1 MSNIKNKH
9 FTNGNISAIIRS
21 NKGICMDKCYSPI
34 SVIDGTQLMIN
45 RQPKSTEFARNA
57 IQSAKGLLKIDKH
70 RDHDYFD
77 LEI

>member
-1 MSNIKNKH
+1 
-9 FTNGNISAIIRS
+9 
-21 NKGICMDKCYSPI
+21 MDKYYSPI

>member
-1 MSNIKNKH
+1 
-9 FTNGNISAIIRS
+9 
-21 NKGICMDKCYSPI
+21 MDKCYSPI

-57 IQSAKGLLKIDKH
+57 IQSAKKKKKIDKH

>member
-1 MSNIKNKH
+1 
-9 FTNGNISAIIRS
+9 
-21 NKGICMDKCYSPI
+21 MDKCYSPI

-70 RDHDYFD
+70 RDHDDFD